1 MRLPLALAL
10 LLVVSACGRPAPS
23 QLPPQLDWQLAAVN
37 GAPVSI
43 PAAVGL
49 GRDRFSFRGP
59 CNAYLG
65 ALARGTGPA
74 LRMEL
79 LETGPTT
86 CPQLSAESQVLDLLA
101 QVARQDVPSGA
112 PALEL
117 ITGTGTRLQFR
128 RLTPGV

>member
-1 MRLPLALAL
+1 MRRPLALV
-10 LLVVSACGRPAPS
+10 LLVVLSACGRSAPS
-23 QLPPQLDWQLAAVN
+23 LPPPQLDWQLAAVN

-59 CNAYLG
+59 CNAYFG

-74 LRMEL
+74 LRMER
-79 LETGPTT
+79 LETGRTA
-86 CPQLSAESQVLDLLA
+86 CPQLAAERQVLDLLA
-101 QVARQDVPSGA
+101 QVARLDVPAGA
-112 PALEL
+112 PGLEL
-117 ITGTGTRLQFR
+117 VTATGTRLQFR